1 MQSEM
6 GWKDTSSRD
15 AEGAFL
21 TLESSYPSE
30 FFYASE
36 QPPLTKPISR
46 LPFCRQRLG
55 PVARDEEVCWQ
66 ILRRGRT
73 L

>member
-46 LPFCRQRLG
+46 LPFCRQTSFHVMRKFAG
-55 PVARDEEVCWQ
+55 SS
-66 ILRRGRT
+66 
-73 L
+73 